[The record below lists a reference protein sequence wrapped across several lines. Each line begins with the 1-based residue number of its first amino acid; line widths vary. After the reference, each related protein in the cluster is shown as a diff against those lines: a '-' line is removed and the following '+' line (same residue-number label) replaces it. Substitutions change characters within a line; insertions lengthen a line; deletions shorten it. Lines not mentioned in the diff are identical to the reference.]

1 MMQALIMNL
10 YLYFPE
16 DKTEYIPAFIWMF
29 VFFIGAFL
37 TWRFVIKVS
46 KKEEEKIK
54 ELERKHS
61 AE

>member
-1 MMQALIMNL
+1 MMQAIIMNL

-16 DKTEYIPAFIWMF
+16 DKTEYIPAFIWML

-37 TWRFVIKVS
+37 TWRFVIKIS

-54 ELERKHS
+54 EQERKHS